1 MDTSRKIEKFFDR
14 IEPYMVVVI
23 ITAFIGI
30 LCGLIGTL
38 FIKILD
44 IFTDFRDI
52 FNYIIVLMPII
63 GVAIVFIHKS
73 FKCEENGEKMIHDTI
88 VKEQDV
94 PGYMAPILFVTTAL
108 SHLAGAAVGK
118 LEAPIKI
125 GGSIGN
131 SISKMFGLKNID
143 RKTVI
148 ASGVAALFGSVFGA
162 PITGTVLSYELC
174 YTKENKKP
182 IYLLPIL
189 VSAYFARFIGFAF
202 GTNSFIDRLVFLSHA
217 QFSIKD
223 IFLIIILIA
232 VCSVFAIIF
241 VQTLKYTDKMFKKI
255 NNEYIRIVIGSLIMM
270 GCVLLIGNT
279 LFCGNDPSLVASALK
294 DNSMWYTFILKA
306 LLTGLCLAIGFRGGA
321 IGPAVIS
328 GATLGILL
336 ASLLGINL
344 FMGAAIGAVCLF
356 GGITGCYV
364 SAIALGVEVFGLKAL
379 VFYVLIALIIRVLI
393 KYEYIDKKF

>member
-1 MDTSRKIEKFFDR
+1 
-14 IEPYMVVVI
+14 
-23 ITAFIGI
+23 
-30 LCGLIGTL
+30 
-38 FIKILD
+38 
-44 IFTDFRDI
+44 
-52 FNYIIVLMPII
+52 
-63 GVAIVFIHKS
+63 
-73 FKCEENGEKMIHDTI
+73 
-88 VKEQDV
+88 
-94 PGYMAPILFVTTAL
+94 
-108 SHLAGAAVGK
+108 
-118 LEAPIKI
+118 
-125 GGSIGN
+125 
-131 SISKMFGLKNID
+131 
-143 RKTVI
+143 
-148 ASGVAALFGSVFGA
+148 
-162 PITGTVLSYELC
+162 
-174 YTKENKKP
+174 
-182 IYLLPIL
+182 
-189 VSAYFARFIGFAF
+189 
-202 GTNSFIDRLVFLSHA
+202 
-217 QFSIKD
+217 
-223 IFLIIILIA
+223 
-232 VCSVFAIIF
+232 
-241 VQTLKYTDKMFKKI
+241 
-255 NNEYIRIVIGSLIMM
+255 M